1 MKKNTIALCIAA
13 LSLSATA
20 GMVNANQNTAQTQ
33 QQAPTQQQSVE
44 MSDAKLLKFSIA
56 MNSISQINT
65 KYEAKFQGVEDAE
78 QAQEIQQQAQNEM
91 VEAVESA
98 GLSVAEYS
106 SIAQQAQQ
114 DEQLRE
120 RILSMPRAE

>member
-20 GMVNANQNTAQTQ
+20 GMVNANQNA
-33 QQAPTQQQSVE
+33 APTQQQSVE
-44 MSDAKLLKFSIA
+44 MTDAKLLKFSIA
-56 MNSISQINT
+56 MDSISQINT

-78 QAQEIQQQAQNEM
+78 QAQKIQQQAQSEM

-106 SIAQQAQQ
+106 TIAQQAQQ

-120 RILSMPRAE
+120 RILNMSRAE